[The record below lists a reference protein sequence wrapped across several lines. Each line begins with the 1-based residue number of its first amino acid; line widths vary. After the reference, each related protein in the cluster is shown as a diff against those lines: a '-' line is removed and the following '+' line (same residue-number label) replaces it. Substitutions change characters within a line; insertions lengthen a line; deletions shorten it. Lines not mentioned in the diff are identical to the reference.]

1 MPYTM
6 LIIEPR
12 GQRAERGP
20 EQGREVYEQMLAFG
34 ARLKERGLLI
44 DAQSLKTDSAGV
56 RLQVRGGKRTLVD
69 GPFSEAKEMIGG
81 FFLLDCETRE
91 QALEIAAACPAAEY
105 ATIEIRETGPC
116 FT

>member
-6 LIIEPR
+6 LILEPR

-20 EQGREVYEQMLAFG
+20 DQGREVYEQMLAFG
-34 ARLKERGLLI
+34 AELKERGLLI
-44 DAQSLKTDSAGV
+44 EAQSLKTDSAGV
-56 RLQVRGGKRTLVD
+56 RLQMRGGKRTLVD

-81 FFLLDCETRE
+81 FFLLNCETRE
-91 QALEIAAACPAAEY
+91 QALEIASRCPAAEY
-105 ATIEIRETGPC
+105 ATIEIRENGPC

>member
-20 EQGREVYEQMLAFG
+20 EQGAQVYEQMLAFG
-34 ARLKERGLLI
+34 GQLKERGLLI
-44 DAQSLKTDSAGV
+44 EAQSLKADSAGV
-56 RLQVRGGKRTLVD
+56 RLQVRAGKRTLVD

-91 QALEIAAACPAAEY
+91 QALEIAAACPAAQY

>member
-20 EQGREVYEQMLAFG
+20 EQAPEQMLAFG
-34 ARLKERGLLI
+34 AELKKRGLLI

-56 RLQVRGGKRTLVD
+56 RLQVRAGKRTLVD

-81 FFLLDCETRE
+81 FFLLDCQTRE
-91 QALEIAAACPAAEY
+91 EALEIAAACPAAQY